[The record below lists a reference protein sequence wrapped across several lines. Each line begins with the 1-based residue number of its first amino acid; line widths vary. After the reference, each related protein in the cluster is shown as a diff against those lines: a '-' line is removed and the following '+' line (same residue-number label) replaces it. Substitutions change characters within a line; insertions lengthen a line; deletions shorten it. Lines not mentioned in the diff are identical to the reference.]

1 MKNTL
6 ILFSLLF
13 CTSLFAQ
20 EEWGNVVRNELT
32 MKEIAPVWP
41 GCETGDVDQRSD
53 CFTKKLTQHVIKNF
67 KYPPE
72 EYKKNIQGEVVVE
85 FYITEDGLVDV
96 VRVTGATPGLQ
107 AEAKRNILSI
117 PKMSKPGMMG
127 GKPRAI
133 LYTVPFNFKT
143 GK

>member
-96 VRVTGATPGLQ
+96 VTALFRERQKCFLLHDLAVHDRREGETIWCL
-107 AEAKRNILSI
+107 
-117 PKMSKPGMMG
+117 
-127 GKPRAI
+127 
-133 LYTVPFNFKT
+133 
-143 GK
+143 